1 MNRIKRK
8 RTLIALCSFAVF
20 LFLVIGYAAYTEQLK
35 LKANYNVTE
44 NFNVKITNIETT
56 NLGGHAINAEAPT
69 YTDTT
74 ATFNTKLYLPG
85 DYAEY
90 TVTVVNSGNI
100 DAYLKTIEESVAND
114 SAIKFKLTG
123 ITEGQSLKSE
133 STMDFKVRIEY
144 DVNVTEQPT
153 DLNASYDLT
162 LFYEQ
167 GEGTVDP
174 GTDVPI
180 IPTSKVVYRWT
191 TDELNIGDS
200 IEGIETTTNPS
211 TLGKA
216 YYLKHDID
224 VDNKITASYVCFVT
238 DSEQCM
244 QGGSTNYYE
253 SNISLL
259 RNQESWFVNKNGSCS
274 FNETGAEGE
283 ASSNCRGENFDNIIA
298 NYAGSIFVNTSGG
311 YNPCMISTTGNS
323 YCLQS

>member
-180 IPTSKVVYRWT
+180 TPDPTPSGNYVYRWT
-191 TDELNIGDS
+191 TNMLNKGDS
-200 IEGIETTTNPS
+200 IDGIETTTDPT
-211 TLGKA
+211 TLGKD
-216 YYLKHDID
+216 YYLKHEID
-224 VDNKITASYVCFVT
+224 SENKITASYACFVT
-238 DSEQCM
+238 DTEHCIR
-244 QGGSTNYYE
+244 GGSADYYE
-253 SNISLL
+253 SNKEIILS
-259 RNQESWFVNKNGSCS
+259 QQSWFEANGGSCTVTDIQVS
-274 FNETGAEGE
+274 CNSNNFYRILAGPGNVNVMGNNNGAWSADCGVYNGDG
-283 ASSNCRGENFDNIIA
+283 SNCRN
-298 NYAGSIFVNTSGG
+298 
-311 YNPCMISTTGNS
+311 
-323 YCLQS
+323 

>member
-8 RTLIALCSFAVF
+8 RTLISLCSFAVF

-123 ITEGQSLKSE
+123 IVEGQSLKSE

-144 DVNVTEQPT
+144 DVNVTQQPT

-167 GEGTVDP
+167 GEGTIDP
-174 GTDVPI
+174 GV
-180 IPTSKVVYRWT
+180 
-191 TDELNIGDS
+191 
-200 IEGIETTTNPS
+200 
-211 TLGKA
+211 
-216 YYLKHDID
+216 
-224 VDNKITASYVCFVT
+224 
-238 DSEQCM
+238 
-244 QGGSTNYYE
+244 
-253 SNISLL
+253 
-259 RNQESWFVNKNGSCS
+259 
-274 FNETGAEGE
+274 
-283 ASSNCRGENFDNIIA
+283 
-298 NYAGSIFVNTSGG
+298 
-311 YNPCMISTTGNS
+311 
-323 YCLQS
+323 

>member
-123 ITEGQSLKSE
+123 IVEGLSLKSE

-174 GTDVPI
+174 GDIVVPTTPNI
-180 IPTSKVVYRWT
+180 VYSKNVVDGLNLGDEAWIQENLIGPEDDINKIKGYTEDYTTLGHNFFLKHNMLNGKVQSNELCFIHNGLHCVKANDLETSRTMLLSVFG
-191 TDELNIGDS
+191 ESACNNADS
-200 IEGIETTTNPS
+200 I
-211 TLGKA
+211 
-216 YYLKHDID
+216 
-224 VDNKITASYVCFVT
+224 
-238 DSEQCM
+238 
-244 QGGSTNYYE
+244 
-253 SNISLL
+253 
-259 RNQESWFVNKNGSCS
+259 SCS
-274 FNETGAEGE
+274 NDEFGVSAYDFGNV
-283 ASSNCRGENFDNIIA
+283 RIDNNSGTVGCVIRSA
-298 NYAGSIFVNTSGG
+298 PGDAVCYSI
-311 YNPCMISTTGNS
+311 
-323 YCLQS
+323 QR